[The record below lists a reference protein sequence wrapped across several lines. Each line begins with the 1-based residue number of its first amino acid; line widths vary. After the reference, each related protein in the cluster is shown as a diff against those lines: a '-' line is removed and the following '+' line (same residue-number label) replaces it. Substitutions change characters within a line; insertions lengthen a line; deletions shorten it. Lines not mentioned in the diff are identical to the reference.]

1 MHAFIFA
8 ESFVR
13 WFGRNIF
20 LLQVIFRVGRSM
32 LPLARLGLSAL
43 DKWYCALPPHLM
55 KPLLMKVLPYL
66 DPFLR
71 SKGNLIKSCIKLF
84 LMLFLYRYNS
94 PISQ

>member
-1 MHAFIFA
+1 
-8 ESFVR
+8 VR
-13 WFGRNIF
+13 QSGQTLS

-43 DKWYCALPPHLM
+43 DKWYCALPSHLM

-71 SKGNLIKSCIKLF
+71 SKGNLIKCSVKLVYI
-84 LMLFLYRYNS
+84 LFLYKWNS
-94 PISQ
+94 PGSQ